1 MHNNDLLTQSHVELE
16 NSFDEYAIIKDWVD
30 NNIVAHMI
38 QNESMNHKRI
48 FSHVVIALVGT
59 L

>member
-16 NSFDEYAIIKDWVD
+16 NSFDEYAINDWVD

-38 QNESMNHKRI
+38 QNESINLKRI